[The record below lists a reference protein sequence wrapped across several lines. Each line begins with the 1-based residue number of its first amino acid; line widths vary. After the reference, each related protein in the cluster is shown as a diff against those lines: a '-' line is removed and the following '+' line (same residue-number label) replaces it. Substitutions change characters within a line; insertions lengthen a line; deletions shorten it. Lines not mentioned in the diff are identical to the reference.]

1 MAPSA
6 EGLFH
11 IRGPGL
17 DQADPKLLVNLIC
30 VDSILSGV
38 GTASEHAGAKLFF
51 PLSLLSYLGS
61 AGPLRPLN

>member
-1 MAPSA
+1 MWKIHFFMAPSA

-11 IRGPGL
+11 IRGPSL

-38 GTASEHAGAKLFF
+38 GTASERAGAKLFF
-51 PLSLLSYLGS
+51 FL
-61 AGPLRPLN
+61 